1 MKMLKVDKTYKT
13 IGEVAKILNLV
24 NKKSGKLSTY
34 TIRFWEK
41 EFHEIKP
48 RILAG
53 NRRYYDDRSIE
64 MLKKIQFLLK
74 NKGMTI
80 KGVKKQLQFNNSY
93 LDEFNNKSINKQKI
107 KRRIK
112 NISNI
117 IKKIKNYGKKNTC

>member
-117 IKKIKNYGKKNTC
+117 IKKIKNYG